1 MQTQEDKTI
10 HQRQYDLPF
19 KETVKS
25 RDVTAKRNRVWTAKD
40 KGQYI
45 AVLEICICITVG
57 GQLSKGVS

>member
-45 AVLEICICITVG
+45 AVLEICICIH
-57 GQLSKGVS
+57 Q